1 MALWGAYGMAYAVL
15 ENSEI
20 NFNPLDAVEPLAS
33 ANGWAVE
40 RQGDEEIVTEVST
53 AVCTFRL
60 WFAWRA
66 DCEALHFTCAFD
78 MKVAAPRRP
87 SIYPLL
93 AMINER
99 LWLGHFDMFS
109 DEGMV
114 VFRHAMLL
122 RGGGGAT
129 PEQMVDLVHASLAE
143 CERYYPAFQF
153 VLWGGKSPEEAL
165 AASILDTQGEA

>member
-1 MALWGAYGMAYAVL
+1 MDMVRPDEAEMA
-15 ENSEI
+15 
-20 NFNPLDAVEPLAS
+20 FDPLDVVEHVLTAENLPFDRTADGDLAF
-33 ANGWAVE
+33 ALA
-40 RQGDEEIVTEVST
+40 GDWKDYE
-53 AVCTFRL
+53 L
-60 WFAWRA
+60 WFAWRP
-66 DCEALHFTCAFD
+66 DCEPLHFTCAFD
-78 MKVAAPRRP
+78 MQVPKARRP

-93 AMINER
+93 AFVNER

-122 RGGGGAT
+122 RGGHGAT
-129 PEQMVDLVHASLAE
+129 PEQMVDLVQASLAE

-153 VLWGGKSPEEAL
+153 GLGGGKSPEEAI

>member
-1 MALWGAYGMAYAVL
+1 MAHAVL
-15 ENSEI
+15 ESPEL
-20 NFNPLDAVEPLAS
+20 NFNPLDAVEQIAA
-33 ANGWAVE
+33 ANGWEFE
-40 RQGDEEIVTEVST
+40 RQGDEEIVTEVSS

-60 WFAWRA
+60 WFAWRP

-78 MKVAAPRRP
+78 MKVPKARRP

-93 AMINER
+93 AFVNER

-122 RGGGGAT
+122 RGGHGAT

-153 VLWGGKSPEEAL
+153 VLWGGKSPEEAI

>member
-1 MALWGAYGMAYAVL
+1 MAYAAQI
-15 ENSEI
+15 SPEI
-20 NFNPLDAVEPLAS
+20 NFNPLDAVEQIAF
-33 ANGWAVE
+33 ANGWAFE
-40 RQGDEEIVTEVST
+40 RQGDDEIVTEVASS
-53 AVCTFRL
+53 VCTFRL

-78 MKVAAPRRP
+78 MKVAEPRRP

-93 AMINER
+93 ALINER

-109 DEGMV
+109 EEGMV

-122 RGGGGAT
+122 RGGHGAT
-129 PEQMVDLVHASLAE
+129 PEQMVDLVQASLAE

-153 VLWGGKSPEEAL
+153 VLWGGKSPEEAM
-165 AASILDTQGEA
+165 AASILDTKGEA